1 MAGGASAII
10 ASISTHTQ
18 TEDGSLTVFFHGSF
32 GLNRERMAR
41 LLKIGLENS
50 SYRDKDL
57 AASFGYG
64 APFASA
70 YRSWLHKVGIVELH
84 FPITLTAFGE
94 VIWEKDPEIGTKA
107 ALQFLHQELTDE
119 SQKAEAWYFFAGEF
133 RETNLR
139 FAKDDLTRALIMRLS
154 AHDATHF
161 GPDSKMIPVI
171 VRKLLE
177 CYTSEA
183 ALGSLGI
190 LTSRG
195 DNTFEFATNVR
206 LPKFDSP
213 SELEAALP

>member
-1 MAGGASAII
+1 MAKGASAII
-10 ASISTHTQ
+10 DSISTHTQ
-18 TEDGSLTVFFHGSF
+18 TEDGFLTVFFHGSF
-32 GLNRERMAR
+32 GLNRKRMAR

-70 YRSWLHKVGIVELH
+70 YRSWLHKVGIIELR

-94 VIWEKDPEIGTKA
+94 VIWEKDPEIKTKA
-107 ALQFLHQELTDE
+107 ALQFLNQELTDE

-183 ALGSLGI
+183 ALGSLGV

-195 DNTFEFATNVR
+195 DDAFEFATDVR
-206 LPKFDSP
+206 SPQFHSP
-213 SELEAALP
+213 SELEAAMA